1 MQRLVVA
8 TGLASLISIHYASAF
23 GITFAASGNHL
34 TNASM
39 MAATRLNAQK
49 PSSAS
54 STSSSSLHTDSKS
67 VPKSK
72 PKKKNKYAN
81 FSKADN
87 LSMDPLDAMIN
98 ESRSKLR
105 ELHGEDPKKTRRRR
119 KSSSSDITSLEA
131 VDQLLSAVDGDM
143 EEVVEDIVEEKRD
156 R

>member
-1 MQRLVVA
+1 
-8 TGLASLISIHYASAF
+8 
-23 GITFAASGNHL
+23 
-34 TNASM
+34 
-39 MAATRLNAQK
+39 
-49 PSSAS
+49 
-54 STSSSSLHTDSKS
+54 
-67 VPKSK
+67 
-72 PKKKNKYAN
+72 
-81 FSKADN
+81 
-87 LSMDPLDAMIN
+87 MDPLDAMIN